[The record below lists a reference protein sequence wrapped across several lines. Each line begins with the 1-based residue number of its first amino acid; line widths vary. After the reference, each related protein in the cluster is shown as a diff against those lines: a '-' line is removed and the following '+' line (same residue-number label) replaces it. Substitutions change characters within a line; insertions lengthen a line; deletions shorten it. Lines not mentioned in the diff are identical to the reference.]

1 MVLDCII
8 SYSPFTYFYRKSSA
22 YTYNSLINRGSYM
35 CAHVLLYMGAHVLLN
50 LRVGKTAILSLFRN
64 KFIKFN
70 NTGVRVVDSI

>member
-1 MVLDCII
+1 
-8 SYSPFTYFYRKSSA
+8 
-22 YTYNSLINRGSYM
+22 M